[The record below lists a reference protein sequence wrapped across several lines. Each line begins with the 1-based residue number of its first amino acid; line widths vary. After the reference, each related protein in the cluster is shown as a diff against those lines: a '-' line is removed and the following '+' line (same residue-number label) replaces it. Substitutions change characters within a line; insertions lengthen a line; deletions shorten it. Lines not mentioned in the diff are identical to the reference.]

1 CDGHPFQLDTSSSIQ
16 SLCYIYCLCWYAVSS
31 ASSIT
36 NKVVLQSYPY
46 PITLA
51 LSNLMWVPVFS
62 IPFLRM
68 WEYKTV
74 KLTSMQYS
82 KYLTPIS
89 AGIS

>member
-1 CDGHPFQLDTSSSIQ
+1 
-16 SLCYIYCLCWYAVSS
+16 
-31 ASSIT
+31 
-36 NKVVLQSYPY
+36 SYPY

-68 WEYKTV
+68 WEYKIV

-89 AGIS
+89 AGKAIAAVSAYFSLWKVPVSYVHT